1 MSTKDKENEE
11 LIDDI
16 SYEKSEE
23 VEYEGSLEEKI
34 KKLKDQLEGVKKEK
48 EDYLSNWQRERADFI
63 NYKKDEDA
71 RRIGYLMNT
80 KERTLSELLGV
91 LDAFDMA
98 FQNKE
103 AWEKVDKNWRVGVE
117 YIHQKLLQVFTENG
131 VDSFGNIGELFD
143 PMFHQSLETIETKQ
157 KEQDNS
163 IAKVTQRGYKMGD
176 KILRPATV
184 TVWSYKE

>member
-1 MSTKDKENEE
+1 MNIKDKENED
-11 LIDDI
+11 L

-23 VEYEGSLEEKI
+23 IEYEDSLEGKV
-34 KKLKDQLEGVKKEK
+34 KKLKDQLEVAKKEK
-48 EDYLSNWQRERADFI
+48 DDYLLNWQRERADFI

-71 RRIGYLMNT
+71 RRIGYIMIA

-103 AWEKVDKNWRVGVE
+103 TWEKVDKNWRIGVE
-117 YIHQKLLQVFTENG
+117 YIYQKLLQIFTENG
-131 VDSFGNIGELFD
+131 VDAFGAVGEVFD
-143 PMFHQSLETIETKQ
+143 PMFHQSIETMET
-157 KEQDNS
+157 KEKERDHT
-163 IAKVTQRGYKMGD
+163 IAKVTQRGYKMND

-184 TVWSYKE
+184 SVWSYKEE